1 MSNFTKEIIVA
12 LIPGGRKVRLVE
24 SFSYYVGKTDYLTDH
39 GIVITVPVGFVSD
52 GASIP
57 RFAWPIIGSPLT
69 GKYRAAAIIH
79 DYCYFMQMFSRE
91 ISDMIFL
98 NAMKVLKV
106 SKWKRY
112 IIYWAVR
119 MFGKWAWKK
128 HRNSSVK

>member
-128 HRNSSVK
+128 HRNR

>member
-91 ISDMIFL
+91 ISDKIFL
-98 NAMKVLKV
+98 EAMKVLKV

-119 MFGKWAWKK
+119 LFGCLAWGN
-128 HRNSSVK
+128 RQR